1 MKKLTFID
9 SPFYSNWSQTY
20 FTNLSIT
27 EHAINNRWFMNTLSY
42 LKEDGILYV
51 PVLDKEFNKKGKE
64 IKWGK

>member
-9 SPFYSNWSQTY
+9 SPFYSNWRQTY

-42 LKEDGILYV
+42 LKEDGVLYV

-64 IKWGK
+64 IK